1 MRTLIEINLSSKDIT
16 LIALF
21 GALSAFPLLSTN
33 AFNLVALTHIPGT
46 NGIYVQFITALTL
59 WVGIGV
65 IGKFGSAMA
74 ISAVSSIV
82 AVIIPGGPGLV
93 KPLLIP
99 FSIVTGF
106 IIDIILKSK
115 SSVLNRLIAGFFGI
129 LRGLHVLV
137 VQTFFGIPIAVGLP
151 VVVVV
156 CISGAI
162 GANVGIQVL
171 ERLYKQRNAGFK
183 KGGMT
188 WNST

>member
-1 MRTLIEINLSSKDIT
+1 MRTLVEISLSSRDIA
-16 LIALF
+16 LIAVF
-21 GALSAFPLLSTN
+21 GALSAFPLLLTN

-46 NGIYVQFITALTL
+46 NGIYVQFITALIL

-74 ISAVSSIV
+74 ISTASSMV

-99 FSIVTGF
+99 FNIVTAF
-106 IIDIILKSK
+106 IIDTILKLK

-129 LRGLHVLV
+129 LRGLQVVV
-137 VQTFFGIPIAVGLP
+137 VQTFLGIPIDVGLP
-151 VVVVV
+151 VTVVV

-162 GANVGIQVL
+162 GANVGIQIL
-171 ERLYKQRNAGFK
+171 KRLYGSGMIGFK
-183 KGGMT
+183 KEI
-188 WNST
+188 